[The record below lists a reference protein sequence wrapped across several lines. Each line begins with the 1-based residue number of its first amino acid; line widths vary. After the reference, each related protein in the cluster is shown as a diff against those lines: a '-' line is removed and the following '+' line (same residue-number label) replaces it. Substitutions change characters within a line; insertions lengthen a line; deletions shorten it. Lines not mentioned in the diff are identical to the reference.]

1 MICDI
6 LKNLRE
12 EKGLSR
18 QQVADMLGVSKRTI
32 ESYEYG
38 NREPNIE
45 MICKFADF
53 YEVSVDY
60 LFGRTCSAESIITE
74 KEKELLTAYKNSNM
88 KNAIDILL
96 KSSSQSESTETT
108 QSENQASQ
116 NSEPKLGG
124 ELGGTSN
131 PTIGGRLIT
140 CLSNIKEKLSC
151 VISTNKNFSNIKK
164 DLSDIVSAYKNPKQ
178 IKKPSVL
185 CKDQRGLINYACS
198 VLCFTLIHA
207 FLLHFGCY
215 SIALAVPVM
224 NNTLSGL
231 YHFSRS
237 KRFKSIIWDILL
249 ILPHFIFGTIL
260 IVSQNESAILIAKI
274 FEYLVTDLFV
284 LYNALDDDMSKS

>member
-1 MICDI
+1 MNTFGKIFKTYILQNDI
-6 LKNLRE
+6 KQKEVAKLIGISEN
-12 EKGLSR
+12 GLSNALKR
-18 QQVADMLGVSKRTI
+18 DNVGLQQMERIANALDCDLKI
-32 ESYEYG
+32 ELI
-38 NREPNIE
+38 PNT
-45 MICKFADF
+45 K
-53 YEVSVDY
+53 
-60 LFGRTCSAESIITE
+60 T
-74 KEKELLTAYKNSNM
+74 KSN
-88 KNAIDILL
+88 K
-96 KSSSQSESTETT
+96 TT
-108 QSENQASQ
+108 QSENQISQ
-116 NSEPKLGG
+116 DSDQNFENELSENSN
-124 ELGGTSN
+124 S
-131 PTIGGRLIT
+131 TIGNALKD

-215 SIALAVPVM
+215 SIALAVPIM
-224 NNTLSGL
+224 TNTLSGL

-237 KRFKSIIWDILL
+237 KRFKNIIWDILL

>member
-18 QQVADMLGVSKRTI
+18 QQVADMLGISKRTI

-45 MICKFADF
+45 MICKLADF
-53 YEVSVDY
+53 YEVSIDC
-60 LFGRTCSAESIITE
+60 LLGRAGCQNVTDDESIITDE
-74 KEKELLTAYKNSNM
+74 EEELLTAYQNSEM
-88 KNAIDILL
+88 KEAVNKLL
-96 KSSSQSESTETT
+96 NITPKPKIKENSELKSGEQDVSGIFSKSSSKHRKRRP
-108 QSENQASQ
+108 AY
-116 NSEPKLGG
+116 
-124 ELGGTSN
+124 
-131 PTIGGRLIT
+131 
-140 CLSNIKEKLSC
+140 
-151 VISTNKNFSNIKK
+151 FSNIKR
-164 DLSDIVSAYKNPKQ
+164 DLSNIVSAYKNPKQ

>member
-1 MICDI
+1 METKDI
-6 LKNLRE
+6 IKELRKKHGYTVE
-12 EKGLSR
+12 
-18 QQVADMLGVSKRTI
+18 QVSAGANIPKSVYPKYESGILNAGVPVLIKL
-32 ESYEYG
+32 
-38 NREPNIE
+38 
-45 MICKFADF
+45 ADF

-60 LFGRTCSAESIITE
+60 LLGRTGCQNVTDDESIITE
-74 KEKELLTAYKNSNM
+74 EEEELLTAYQNSEM
-88 KNAIDILL
+88 KEAVNKLL
-96 KSSSQSESTETT
+96 NITPEPKIKENSELKSGEQDVSGIFSKSSSKHRKRRP
-108 QSENQASQ
+108 AY
-116 NSEPKLGG
+116 
-124 ELGGTSN
+124 
-131 PTIGGRLIT
+131 
-140 CLSNIKEKLSC
+140 
-151 VISTNKNFSNIKK
+151 FSNIKR
-164 DLSDIVSAYKNPKQ
+164 DLSNIVSAYKNPKQ

>member
-1 MICDI
+1 MNIFGNIVKHFLVDNNLQQNDI
-6 LKNLRE
+6 
-12 EKGLSR
+12 
-18 QQVADMLGVSKRTI
+18 A
-32 ESYEYG
+32 
-38 NREPNIE
+38 
-45 MICKFADF
+45 
-53 YEVSVDY
+53 
-60 LFGRTCSAESIITE
+60 
-74 KEKELLTAYKNSNM
+74 
-88 KNAIDILL
+88 KNANITKANVSQLL
-96 KSSSQSESTETT
+96 NRDNISLDKMLLIAEALDCDLKIELIPNTKTKSNKTT
-108 QSENQASQ
+108 QSENQISQ
-116 NSEPKLGG
+116 DSDQNFENELSENSN
-124 ELGGTSN
+124 S
-131 PTIGGRLIT
+131 TIGNALKD

-224 NNTLSGL
+224 NSTLSGL

-237 KRFKSIIWDILL
+237 KRFKNIIWDILL

>member
-18 QQVADMLGVSKRTI
+18 QQVADMLGISKRTI

-45 MICKFADF
+45 MICKLADF
-53 YEVSVDY
+53 YEVSIDC
-60 LFGRTCSAESIITE
+60 LLGRTGCQNVTDDESIITE
-74 KEKELLTAYKNSNM
+74 EEEELLTAYQNSEM
-88 KNAIDILL
+88 KEAVNKLL
-96 KSSSQSESTETT
+96 NITPEPKIKENSELKSGEQDVSGIFSKSSSKHRKRRP
-108 QSENQASQ
+108 AY
-116 NSEPKLGG
+116 
-124 ELGGTSN
+124 
-131 PTIGGRLIT
+131 
-140 CLSNIKEKLSC
+140 
-151 VISTNKNFSNIKK
+151 FSNIKR
-164 DLSDIVSAYKNPKQ
+164 DLSNIVSAYKNPKQ

-231 YHFSRS
+231 YHFLRS